1 MIRRFKA
8 AQAALKARLGRV
20 RAANPVVDHVARARG
35 RYEQVRGDR
44 LAGAV
49 TYFGFLSFFP
59 VLALG
64 FAALGFVIEWYPE
77 ARADIQNTIS
87 DALPGLVGVGPGQI
101 DIERIAGAKT
111 QVGLIG
117 LAGLY
122 WAGTAWVGALREALR
137 SMWLLRPDRPG
148 NLLLNKGK
156 DALVLVALGVSLAG
170 SVALSGVATSATG
183 FLTDL
188 LNLSDGAGVR
198 WLFKIVAAAAAVA
211 SSAVLVA
218 VMFWRLSGMRIPRRA
233 LLRGAL
239 LGGIGFEIL
248 KLSATYLVGHT
259 MRNPVYATF
268 AVAVGLLVWINFV
281 TRVTLY
287 AAAWTAT
294 EANSD
299 EVVGESQPPDEAAP
313 PTTPAGDALVP
324 QPVSG
329 REEGAAAV

>member
-8 AQAALKARLGRV
+8 VQAALRARLQRV
-20 RAANPVVDHVARARG
+20 RAAAPVVDHVMRART
-35 RYEQVRGDR
+35 RYDTARGDR

-64 FAALGFVIEWYPE
+64 FAVLGYVIEWYPE
-77 ARADIQNTIS
+77 AHADIQNTIS
-87 DALPGLVGVGPGQI
+87 DALPGLVGPEPGQI
-101 DIERIAGAKT
+101 DIDQIAGAKT
-111 QVGLIG
+111 QVGLLG

-122 WAGTAWVGALREALR
+122 WAGTGWVGALREALR
-137 SMWLLRPDRPG
+137 SMWLLRPNRPG

-156 DALVLVALGVSLAG
+156 DALVLIALGLSLAA

-183 FLTDL
+183 LLTDL

-198 WLFKIVAAAAAVA
+198 WLFKIAAAAAAVA
-211 SSAVLVA
+211 SSALLVA
-218 VMFWRLSGMRIPRRA
+218 VMFWRLSGMRIPRRR
-233 LLRGAL
+233 LIPGAL
-239 LGGIGFEIL
+239 LGGVGFEIL

-294 EANSD
+294 EPYSD
-299 EVVGESQPPDEAAP
+299 AVVGEPRRPGETTPPAPDPAEAEP
-313 PTTPAGDALVP
+313 TPAGA
-324 QPVSG
+324 S
-329 REEGAAAV
+329 R